1 MRRTRKD
8 GDIIDCFYQIWWFD
22 DLNVYFHGS
31 LPAAALQSR
40 PNRCPFNGQLKGWRS
55 QRASWAWCSHSRT
68 RAERDQR
75 SQVPLFHNPKTNAAP
90 TAWCFESGNPSTDL
104 AGHCQKTGPPF
115 DSVKLGHLQ
124 HAQQPLT
131 TGLFLIDIHGIC
143 EIKLG
148 INAALATLFTGF
160 LEKGKGGC
168 NIHSCRW
175 DGLLIFCCK
184 IKICL
189 NSNGPSLGN
198 FWKPLT
204 VCKWYSQLSLHPC
217 FGPAERRLAVSRT

>member
-1 MRRTRKD
+1 MWR
-8 GDIIDCFYQIWWFD
+8 FD
-22 DLNVYFHGS
+22 DLNVSFHGS

-40 PNRCPFNGQLKGWRS
+40 PDHCPFNGQWRS

-90 TAWCFESGNPSTDL
+90 AAWCFESGNPSTDL
-104 AGHCQKTGPPF
+104 AGHHQKTGPPF
-115 DSVKLGHLQ
+115 DGIKLGHLQ
-124 HAQQPLT
+124 HAHQPKT

-160 LEKGKGGC
+160 SWERKKGC
-168 NIHSCRW
+168 NIHSCGW
-175 DGLLIFCCK
+175 AGLSIFFFFIVAKLKC
-184 IKICL
+184 I
-189 NSNGPSLGN
+189 
-198 FWKPLT
+198 T
-204 VCKWYSQLSLHPC
+204 
-217 FGPAERRLAVSRT
+217 